1 MLTKVLAISIAYVAM
16 GVLLLLMVIKPSV
29 RWRWKALAIIVST
42 FFFVDVFLETR
53 ALLGWPGVGK
63 LPDRFQLL
71 WVRVVEPDARLSDPG
86 AIYMW
91 VEEVDENNVP
101 VGVPRSYRVPYK
113 RALAE
118 QSVKARDQI
127 MQGNPQE
134 GTAESM
140 TGEDKQQDQRDSQ
153 NQVDKTRTLEGTP
166 IEAASGMQRLD
177 IDALQ
182 HAQQTIE
189 FRPMPPTLLPVKG
202 GR

>member
-1 MLTKVLAISIAYVAM
+1 MLTKVLAISVAYVAM
-16 GVLLLLMVIKPSV
+16 GVLLLLMVIRPSLS
-29 RWRWKALAIIVST
+29 WRWKAIAILVST
-42 FFFVDVFLETR
+42 FFFFDVFFETR
-53 ALLGWPGVGK
+53 GLLGWPGVGR
-63 LPDRFQLL
+63 LPERFQLL
-71 WVRVVEPDARLSDPG
+71 WVRVVEPDVRMPDPG

-127 MQGNPQE
+127 MQGNPQA

-140 TGEDKQQDQRDSQ
+140 AGEDKQQDQRDSQ
-153 NQVDKTRTLEGTP
+153 NQVEKTKTLEGTP
-166 IEAASGMQRLD
+166 IEAASGTQGLD
-177 IDALQ
+177 LDALQ
-182 HAQQTIE
+182 QGQQTIE
-189 FRPMPPTLLPVKG
+189 FRPMPTTLLPVKR

>member
-1 MLTKVLAISIAYVAM
+1 MLTKVLAISVAYVAM
-16 GVLLLLMVIKPSV
+16 GVLLLLMVIRPSLS
-29 RWRWKALAIIVST
+29 WRWKAIAILVST
-42 FFFVDVFLETR
+42 FFFFDVFFETR
-53 ALLGWPGVGK
+53 GLLGWPGVGR
-63 LPDRFQLL
+63 LPERFQLL
-71 WVRVVEPDARLSDPG
+71 WVRVVEPDVRMSDPG

-140 TGEDKQQDQRDSQ
+140 AGEDKQQDQRDSQ
-153 NQVDKTRTLEGTP
+153 NQVEKTKTLEGTP
-166 IEAASGMQRLD
+166 IEAASGTQGLD
-177 IDALQ
+177 LDALQ
-182 HAQQTIE
+182 QGQQTIE
-189 FRPMPPTLLPVKG
+189 FRPMPTTVLPVKR

>member
-1 MLTKVLAISIAYVAM
+1 MLTKVLAISVAYVAM

-29 RWRWKALAIIVST
+29 RWRWKALAILVST
-42 FFFVDVFLETR
+42 FFFVDVFFETR
-53 ALLGWPGVGK
+53 SLLGWPGVGR

-71 WVRVVEPDARLSDPG
+71 WVRVVEPDVRLSDPG

-101 VGVPRSYRVPYK
+101 IGVPRSYRVPYK

-140 TGEDKQQDQRDSQ
+140 AGEEKQQDQRDSQ
-153 NQVDKTRTLEGTP
+153 NQADRTKTLEGAP
-166 IEAASGMQRLD
+166 LEAASGTQRLD
-177 IDALQ
+177 LDALQ
-182 HAQQTIE
+182 QGQQTIE
-189 FRPMPPTLLPVKG
+189 FRPMPATLLPVKR

>member
-1 MLTKVLAISIAYVAM
+1 MLTKVLAISVAYVAM
-16 GVLLLLMVIKPSV
+16 GVLLLLMVIKHSV
-29 RWRWKALAIIVST
+29 RWRWKALAILVST
-42 FFFVDVFLETR
+42 FFFVDVFFETR
-53 ALLGWPGVGK
+53 SLLGWPGVGR

-71 WVRVVEPDARLSDPG
+71 WVRVVEPDVRLSDPG

-101 VGVPRSYRVPYK
+101 IGVPRSYRVPYK

-140 TGEDKQQDQRDSQ
+140 AGEEKQQDQRDSQ
-153 NQVDKTRTLEGTP
+153 NQVDRTKALEGAP
-166 IEAASGMQRLD
+166 LEAASGTQRLD
-177 IDALQ
+177 LDALQ
-182 HAQQTIE
+182 QGQQTIE
-189 FRPMPPTLLPVKG
+189 FRPMPTTLLPVKR